1 MNKLDIDGRE
11 DLKLT
16 YGIRVLGTTFRKRRE
31 NKVILLS
38 FLLFGFFVNF
48 LILVNYFVIGYGKM
62 IKLSHGNPILKK
74 IEKKVGEKN
83 QRDQ

>member
-1 MNKLDIDGRE
+1 
-11 DLKLT
+11 
-16 YGIRVLGTTFRKRRE
+16 
-31 NKVILLS
+31 
-38 FLLFGFFVNF
+38 
-48 LILVNYFVIGYGKM
+48 LVNYFVIGYGKM